1 MNKEIFKDGLSILN
15 IFTKELLNKLLN
27 IIRFIPPYLYQLIK
41 NNKRLFFIIATLY
54 LFYLRNKQ
62 KKEIAPIMIIENK
75 KTNMI
80 YYSIMKFFYSCIG
93 INNNDGSDDE
103 IYKPNLMIIIK
114 NIIKGHFEENKE
126 RYINFDNKSEFDLKD
141 KSSINLL
148 NLYMLIANCRNI
160 KNIN

>member
-114 NIIKGHFEENKE
+114 NRIKGHFEENKE